1 MLHRLPG
8 LPRHRQGI
16 SLVELLVV
24 IAIIALMIG
33 LLLPSVQSV
42 REASR
47 RTACKSNLRQI
58 GIAMQ
63 LYLDRKTG
71 GGQKGRFPDAAVVPS
86 QELEFFTPQR
96 PIKPSIVAAI
106 GPFMENNREG
116 FRCPSDSAFF
126 VRPQP
131 YMTEFEQRL
140 AKLGR
145 SLADRPPEYKDAA
158 YVGTSY
164 EYPARRLTQTDSA
177 TGKTVGRTREE
188 ALTYRGQQGSS
199 ARLWILYE
207 FDAFHGG
214 FSFFSSSGESEFNDR
229 PTPPEGARNFLYL
242 DGHVENL

>member
-1 MLHRLPG
+1 MPHRLPV
-8 LPRHRQGI
+8 LPRRPQGI
-16 SLVELLVV
+16 TLVELLVV

-33 LLLPSVQSV
+33 LLLPSVQSA
-42 REASR
+42 REAAR
-47 RTACKSNLRQI
+47 RTTCKSNLRQI
-58 GIAMQ
+58 GLAMQ
-63 LYLDRKTG
+63 LCLDRKTG
-71 GGQKGRFPDAAVVPS
+71 GLQRGRFPDAAVVPS
-86 QELEFFTPQR
+86 QELEFFTQQR

-126 VRPQP
+126 VRPP
-131 YMTEFEQRL
+131 AYMTELEQRL
-140 AKLGR
+140 AKIGR
-145 SLADRPPEYKDAA
+145 SLADRPEEYKDAS
-158 YVGTSY
+158 YEGTSY
-164 EYPARRLTQTDSA
+164 EYPARRLTRTDAS

-199 ARLWILYE
+199 ARLWIMYE

-214 FSFFSSSGESEFNDR
+214 FTFLSNSEEGDFNDR